1 MKLYDTF
8 IEGLKIIEPA
18 VFQDERGSFFE
29 SYNRRKYQDAGI
41 SMEFVQDNE
50 SFSVYGVIRG
60 LHYQV
65 APYDQAKLV
74 RVVSGKVFDVAVDL
88 RKNSPTFGKWFGI
101 ELSGENQKQFYI
113 PRGFAHGF
121 SVLSQNA
128 IFAYKCDNW
137 YHQPSERAIRFD
149 DPWLNIN
156 WRIPHESLVVSVK
169 DRNSPFFDQAELIF
183 S

>member
-1 MKLYDTF
+1 MKFHDTF
-8 IEGLKIIEPA
+8 IKGLKIIEPA

-29 SYNRRKYQDAGI
+29 SYNLRKYQDAGI
-41 SMEFVQDNE
+41 SADFVQDNE
-50 SFSVYGVIRG
+50 SISVYGVVRG

-88 RKNSPTFGKWFGI
+88 RKDSPTFGHWFGL
-101 ELSGENQKQFYI
+101 ELSDENRKQFYI

-128 IFAYKCDNW
+128 VFAYKCDNW

-149 DPWLNIN
+149 DPGLNIK
-156 WRIPHESLVVSVK
+156 WQIPHESLVVSAK
-169 DRNSPFFDQAELIF
+169 DRNAPFFDQAELKF